1 MKNTRE
7 HVSFMKSNYFQL
19 IQHITFNNDY
29 QFQQNMKQNNKNTTQ
44 NPNILTLYA
53 IFFSSPVALNCKFP
67 DIQLQIPRLANTEYL
82 KGQVRM
88 NRLF

>member
-1 MKNTRE
+1 
-7 HVSFMKSNYFQL
+7 
-19 IQHITFNNDY
+19 
-29 QFQQNMKQNNKNTTQ
+29 MKQNNKNIIQ

-53 IFFSSPVALNCKFP
+53 IFFSSPVALNCKFS

-82 KGQVRM
+82 KEQVRI